1 MRKEELLNIMKER
14 ILILDGAM
22 GTMIQKVGLTEK
34 DFRGERFKGHNM
46 PLQGNND
53 LLVLTQP
60 EVIKDIHRK
69 FLEAGA
75 DLIETNTFNSTMV
88 SQEDYGTQECV
99 YELNYQGAKIA
110 KEVCE
115 EYTKKDPSKPRFVVG
130 SIGPTSRT
138 LSISPDVNN
147 PGYRNIEYDEL
158 KNDYLIGIRAL
169 IEGGADILL
178 VETVFDTLNAKACIY
193 AIKEFFEECG
203 QEYPVMVSGTITD
216 ASGRTLSGQVATA
229 FYYSVLHA
237 EPISI
242 GFNCALGAED
252 LKPHLEDVSKVAWT
266 GVSCHPNAGL
276 PNEFGE
282 YDQSPEYMAGLIKG
296 FAEDGL
302 LNIVGGCC
310 GTTPSHINAI
320 YESIKN
326 IKPREF
332 KENPHLSNYS
342 GLEPLVLNDNSL
354 FQNVGE
360 RNNVTG
366 SRKFARLIREK
377 KYEEALEVSR
387 SQVENGADI
396 IDVNLDEAMLDSKEE
411 MKIFLNLMA
420 SEPDITKVPI
430 MIDSSKW
437 EVIEQGLKCVQG
449 KAIVNSISLK
459 EGEENFLYYAKEI
472 KKYGAAAIIMAF
484 DEVGQAD
491 TAARKLEICARSY
504 KLLTEKINFPPED
517 IIFDPNIL
525 AIATGIEEHNNYA
538 VDFINAVGDIK
549 RTLPYARISGG
560 VSNVSFSFRGNNPVR
575 EAIHTVFL
583 YHAIGKGMDMG
594 IVNAGQLGVYDEIPK
609 ELLEL
614 VEDVVLNKRDDATD
628 RLIDAAAKFVTSG
641 KSQVEDLSWREDSVE
656 NRLIHGL
663 VKGITRYIEEDVEEV
678 RSKFH
683 RAIEVIEGPLMAG
696 MDRVGDL
703 FGAGKMFLPQV
714 VKSARVMKQAV
725 AILMP
730 YIEAEKTGES
740 TSKGKVLL
748 ATVKGDVH
756 DIGKNIVGVV
766 LQCNNYEVIDLG
778 VMVPCE
784 KILKVAKEENVDIIG
799 LSGLITP
806 SLEEMVHV
814 ASELEKSK
822 MKIPMIIGGATT
834 SKIHTAVKIDPATS
848 NISVYVP
855 DASRTV
861 GVLNDIMSDKREEFS
876 TKISLEYSKMRE
888 EREKRQQVTNFLTLE
903 EATKRRYIAPKER
916 KITKPSFI
924 GIKKITDVAPASLVD
939 YIDWTFF
946 LFAWTM
952 KKSDPG
958 ADKLI
963 KDGKEMLNKML
974 HRVTT
979 SMTMGFFPAY
989 SEDNNIFITLESGEV
1004 VKYPTLRQQEE
1015 RANRDL
1021 YLSLSDYI
1029 LPKDSEQ
1036 QDYIGLFACTGALGI
1051 EDMLEEY
1058 KDDDYSLMMIKTLA
1072 SRLAE
1077 ALSEY
1082 MHKAV
1087 RTRIWGYNPAE
1098 DTSIEDLHKGNYTG
1112 IRPAPGYGACP
1123 DHREKKVIF
1132 DILGVDDIKLTE
1144 SYMMKPVSS
1153 TCGYYFSNPDSQYFT
1168 VGKIDDDQVEAYAS
1182 ERGES
1187 VKDQKRWLVAHRQ

>member
-1 MRKEELLNIMKER
+1 MRKQEILDLMSKR

-22 GTMIQKVGLTEK
+22 GTQIQKEGLTEE
-34 DFRGERFKGHNM
+34 DFRGDRFKDHGQ

-53 LLVLTQP
+53 ILVLTQP
-60 EVIKDIHRK
+60 EIIKNIHRD
-69 FLEAGA
+69 FLNAGA
-75 DLIETNTFNSTMV
+75 DLIETNTFNSTVV
-88 SQEDYGTQECV
+88 SQEDYGTEDLV

-110 KEVCE
+110 KEVCDE
-115 EYTKKDPSKPRFVVG
+115 ITALNPDKPRFVVG

-147 PGYRNIEYDEL
+147 PGYRNIDFDTL
-158 KNDYLIGIRAL
+158 KNDYLVGIRAL
-169 IEGGADILL
+169 IEGGSDILL
-178 VETVFDTLNAKACIY
+178 IETVFDTLNAKACIY
-193 AIKEFFEECG
+193 AVKEYFEECG
-203 QEYPVMVSGTITD
+203 QEYPVMISGTITD
-216 ASGRTLSGQVATA
+216 ASGRTLSGQTATS
-229 FYYSVLHA
+229 FYYSVIHA
-237 EPISI
+237 DPISI

-252 LKPHLEDVSKVAWT
+252 LKPHLEDVGNVAWC
-266 GVSCHPNAGL
+266 GVSSHPNAGL

-282 YDQSPEYMAGLIKG
+282 YDQDPDFMAAIIKE

-310 GTTPSHINAI
+310 GTSPDHIKAI
-320 YESIKN
+320 ADSIEG
-326 IKPREF
+326 IKPRSI
-332 KENPHLSNYS
+332 KKDPHNSFFT
-342 GLEPLVLNDNSL
+342 GLEHLVLNENSL

-411 MKIFLNLMA
+411 MKIFLNLIA
-420 SEPDITKVPI
+420 SEPDISKVPL

-459 EGEENFLYYAKEI
+459 EGEEKFLHYANEI
-472 KKYGAAAIIMAF
+472 RKYGAAAIIMAF

-491 TAARKLEICARSY
+491 TAERKIEICTRSY

-538 VDFINAVGDIK
+538 VDFINAVGEIK
-549 RTLPYARISGG
+549 KTLPHARISGG

-583 YHAIGKGMDMG
+583 YHAIKQGMDMG

-609 ELLEL
+609 ELLPL
-614 VEDVVLNKRDDATD
+614 VEDVVLNRNEDATD
-628 RLIDAAAKFVTSG
+628 KLIDAAASFVSSG
-641 KSQVEDLSWREDSVE
+641 KSSAEDLSWREEPVE
-656 NRLIHGL
+656 KRLIHAM
-663 VKGITRYIEEDVEEV
+663 VKGLTTYIEEDVEEV
-678 RSKFH
+678 RLKCDK
-683 RAIEVIEGPLMAG
+683 AIEVIEGPLMAG

-740 TSKGKVLL
+740 TSKGKVLM

-784 KILKVAKEENVDIIG
+784 KILKVAKEENVDLIG

-806 SLEEMVHV
+806 SLDEMVHV
-814 ASELEKSK
+814 ARELDKSG
-822 MKIPMIIGGATT
+822 MEIPLFIGGATT
-834 SKIHTAVKIDPATS
+834 SKIHTAVKIAPATK
-848 NISVYVP
+848 NPAVYVP

-861 GVLNDIMSDKREEFS
+861 GVLNSILNKASGKAYAK
-876 TKISLEYSKMRE
+876 KIADEYQDL
-888 EREKRQQVTNFLTLE
+888 REKRE
-903 EATKRRYIAPKER
+903 KREIKRELLSLKDADRLKFE
-916 KITKPSFI
+916 
-924 GIKKITDVAPASLVD
+924 IKKDYIPPVPSYTGVKHYTDIKPESLVD

-946 LFAWTM
+946 YYAWGLKAGTEE
-952 KKSDPG
+952 
-958 ADKLI
+958 AVKLL
-963 KDGKEMLNKML
+963 KDGKEMLNKIL
-974 HRVTT
+974 HKISV
-979 SMTMGFFPAY
+979 SAYVGFFPAVTK
-989 SEDNNIFITLESGEV
+989 DNTIHITLDDGSV
-1004 VKYPTLRQQEE
+1004 VTYPTLRQQEKNYKE
-1015 RANRDL
+1015 L
-1021 YLSLSDYI
+1021 CFSLSDYI
-1029 LPKDSEQ
+1029 LSDTREER
-1036 QDYIGLFACTGALGI
+1036 DYIGMFAGTAGIGLEAL
-1051 EDMLEEY
+1051 LEEY
-1058 KDDDYSLMMIKTLA
+1058 KDDDYHLMLVKTL
-1072 SRLAE
+1072 SYRLAE

-1082 MHKAV
+1082 LHRIV
-1087 RTRIWGYNPAE
+1087 RINTWGYAPDEN
-1098 DTSIEDLHKGNYTG
+1098 TSIQELHKGHYKT
-1112 IRPAPGYGACP
+1112 IRPAPGYGCCP
-1123 DHREKKVIF
+1123 DHREKELLFKA
-1132 DILGVDDIKLTE
+1132 LGVNDITLTE
-1144 SYMMKPVSS
+1144 SFMMEPVSS
-1153 TCGYYFSNPDSQYFT
+1153 VCGYYFSHPESEYFS
-1168 VGKIDDDQVEAYAS
+1168 VGKIGQDQVKSYAKARK
-1182 ERGES
+1182 EKPE
-1187 VKDQKRWLVAHRQ
+1187 DQNKWLASNL